1 LKPILD
7 PYGHEKRYEA
17 ALRNLQA
24 ASNIK
29 PDDKTAIQGFV
40 RQLLLNNV
48 GKARAAKCMFH
59 LTVLARNKK
68 PTFNDCTRRDIE
80 RLIDWLNSQPYSD
93 YTRTDYLVILKRFYQ
108 WMRGT
113 DPSDHDYPREV
124 KWIRVQRKR
133 KRILPETLLTKE
145 DIERLVRATENPRDR
160 ALILTHYE
168 SGCRIGEILS
178 LKIENVSFDRDGAVL
193 LVNGKTGSRRVRIVV
208 ARHALS
214 QWLATHPKGGDPKS
228 YVWLGIGT
236 VGRHKPLKYESI
248 RRIYRNLTKRAG
260 VEKRVYTHLFRH
272 TRATELAKSLTEAE
286 LKEYLGWVQDSRMAS
301 HYVHL
306 SGRDIDAAILRA
318 SGRPSQE
325 QNNAPILTAESCREC
340 GRDLSLGYTRCPYC
354 GHHTGSAIRP
364 EAQSQESRGVA
375 DIARALIADDEI
387 RALIRKKLE
396 QFVPTDRSA
405 EGA

>member
-1 LKPILD
+1 MKPTID

-17 ALRNLQA
+17 SLRNLQA

-29 PDDKTAIQGFV
+29 PADKTAIQGFV
-40 RQLLLNNV
+40 RQMLLNNI
-48 GKARAAKCMFH
+48 GKARAAKCIFH

-68 PTFNDCTRRDIE
+68 PTFNDCTRREIE
-80 RLIDWLNSQPYSD
+80 RLVDWLNNQPYSD
-93 YTRTDYLVILKRFYQ
+93 YTRSDYLVILKRFYQ
-108 WMRGT
+108 WMRGI
-113 DPSDHDYPREV
+113 DPGDHDYPSEV
-124 KWIRVQRKR
+124 KWIRVRRKK
-133 KRILPETLLTKE
+133 KRILPETLLTRE
-145 DIERLVRATENPRDR
+145 DIERLIRATENPRDR

-178 LKIENVSFDRDGAVL
+178 LRIENVSFDRDGAVL
-193 LVNGKTGSRRVRIVV
+193 VVNGKTGSRRVRIVV

-214 QWLATHPKGGDPKS
+214 QWLAMHPKGGDPNS
-228 YVWLGIGT
+228 YVWLGVGT
-236 VGRHKPLKYESI
+236 VGRHKPLNYESV
-248 RRIYRNLTKRAG
+248 RRIYRNLTKRTG

-301 HYVHL
+301 HYVYL

-325 QNNAPILTAESCREC
+325 QMNTPILTAESCREC

-354 GHHTGSAIRP
+354 GSQTRSAIIP
-364 EAQSQESRGVA
+364 QAQSQESRRIA
-375 DIARALIADDEI
+375 DIVRALVADDEML
-387 RALIRKKLE
+387 ALIRRKLE
-396 QFVPTDRSA
+396 QFAPAERRS
-405 EGA
+405 E